1 MYKPRGPQKPA
12 FRKENMEGLS
22 LNKLIHFF
30 EECQRELNDAGYEDS
45 AFYFEQLQEYF
56 RNGNKPR
63 MGLAAAH
70 RVLGL

>member
-30 EECQRELNDAGYEDS
+30 EECQRELNDAGY
-45 AFYFEQLQEYF
+45 
-56 RNGNKPR
+56 
-63 MGLAAAH
+63 
-70 RVLGL
+70 

>member
-12 FRKENMEGLS
+12 FRKDNMEGLS
-22 LNKLIHFF
+22 LNKLINFF

-56 RNGNKPR
+56 RNGYKPR